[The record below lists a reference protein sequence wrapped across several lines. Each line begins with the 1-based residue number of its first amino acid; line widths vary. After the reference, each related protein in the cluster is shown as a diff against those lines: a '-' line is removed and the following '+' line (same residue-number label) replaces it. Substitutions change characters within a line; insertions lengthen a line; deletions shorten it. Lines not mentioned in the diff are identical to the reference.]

1 LAIFYGLGAFF
12 YQKYLADS
20 EYKVL
25 FLIGLITDCF
35 RSILFVIQG
44 LRLNASLGYKFD
56 IMMYLFSGAFI
67 GLVERIL

>member
-1 LAIFYGLGAFF
+1 MAIFYGFGAFF

-25 FLIGLITDCF
+25 FMIGLIVDCI

-44 LRLNASLGYKFD
+44 LRLNTSLGYEFD
-56 IMMYLFSGAFI
+56 IILYLFSGAFI
-67 GLVERIL
+67 GLIERIF